1 MIKKT
6 LNFFWRNLNR
16 LRKFIHA
23 ILLLSFL
30 SIILALLSP
39 KYPNIYE
46 NSILMIDPKGKLVD
60 QLPGDPFDRAVNEF
74 FGEMGNE
81 TLVQDIIDAL
91 DHAKNDERIKIIYL
105 NLNELDYGGLSKLE
119 RIRIALG
126 DFKESGKTVVAFAEF
141 YNRSS
146 YYLASS
152 AQQVYLHPEGVI
164 FPEGFSFYSN
174 YYNDL
179 INKLKVNWNIFR
191 AGSFKTAVEPFMR
204 NDMSIESKDSR
215 LRVAKI
221 LWKKYESDITETKSI
236 SDNALTRFSEDLL
249 NNIEKER
256 TNIAQIALNSN
267 LIDGLVTE
275 DQLSKDLMRKIS
287 IEEDEYADHLID
299 LDGYL
304 ANVRSS
310 KKLHEDENN
319 IGIIVASG
327 EILDGKHAPGSIG
340 DESISLLLKQAKE
353 DESIKALVLK
363 IDTPGGSAFASEKI
377 LNELLQFQSTGKP
390 IVVSMGSV
398 AASGGYWIAM
408 AADKIFASEA
418 TITGSIGVFAMFPTF
433 QDSFAEIG
441 IYSDGLGTNQWSGSF
456 RLDRE
461 MTPQLKRLVQS
472 QVEYGYNEFIE
483 KVSKHRDMIRVD
495 VEEIAKGQ
503 IWTGSEAVN
512 NGLIDAIGGMDES
525 VKEAAKLANLDEGTY
540 GTVFIENPV
549 GPMKLLTQSSL
560 EALSALGI
568 NDGINKKK
576 SNSITLIDRYLKE
589 IISPV
594 MRFNDPKGIYAYC
607 FCELY

>member
-23 ILLLSFL
+23 ILLLSF
-30 SIILALLSP
+30 SFIILAILSP

-46 NSILMIDPKGKLVD
+46 NSILMINPKGKLVD
-60 QLPGDPFDRAVNEF
+60 QLSGDPLDRAVNKF
-74 FGEMGNE
+74 FGEMESE
-81 TLVQDIIDAL
+81 TLVQNIIDAL

-119 RIRIALG
+119 RIRIALE
-126 DFKESGKTVVAFAEF
+126 DLKESGKTVVAFAEF

-152 AQQVYLHPEGVI
+152 AQEVYLHPEGII

-179 INKLKVNWNIFR
+179 INKLKVDFNIFR

-221 LWKKYESDITETKSI
+221 LWEKYEADITETNGI

-249 NNIEKER
+249 SNIEKKR

-267 LIDGLVTE
+267 LINGLVNK
-275 DQLSKDLMRKIS
+275 DQLFDDLMKRVS
-287 IEEDEYADHLID
+287 IKEEEYSDHVID

-304 ANVRSS
+304 ANVRSNE
-310 KKLHEDENN
+310 KLHENEHN

-390 IVVSMGSV
+390 VVASMGSV

-408 AADKIFASEA
+408 VADKIFASEA

-441 IYSDGLGTNQWSGSF
+441 VYNDGLGTNQWSGSF
-456 RLDRE
+456 RFDRE

-483 KVSKHRDMIRVD
+483 KVSKYRNIIRTD

-503 IWTGSEAVN
+503 IWAGSEAVN
-512 NGLIDAIGGMDES
+512 NGLVDVIGGIDEA
-525 VKEAAKLANLDEGTY
+525 VKEAAKLANLDEGNY
-540 GTVFIENPV
+540 GKVFIEDQI
-549 GPMKLLTQSSL
+549 GSMKLLTQSSL
-560 EALSALGI
+560 ETLSTLGF
-568 NDGINKKK
+568 NDGMNKRK

-589 IISPV
+589 IIPPV
-594 MRFNDPKGIYAYC
+594 MHFNDPKGIYAYC

>member
-6 LNFFWRNLNR
+6 LKFLWRNLNR

-23 ILLLSFL
+23 ILLIFLSF
-30 SIILALLSP
+30 IIIALLSP
-39 KYPNIYE
+39 KYPNIQE
-46 NSILMIDPKGKLVD
+46 NSILMINPKGKLVD
-60 QLPGDPFDRAVNEF
+60 QLPGDPYERAVNDF
-74 FGEMGNE
+74 FGEMSSE

-91 DHAKNDERIKIIYL
+91 DYAKNDNRIKIIYL
-105 NLNELDYGGLSKLE
+105 DLNELDYGGLSKLE
-119 RIRIALG
+119 RIRIALNEL
-126 DFKESGKTVVAFAEF
+126 KESGKKVVAYAEF

-152 AQQVYLHPEGVI
+152 AQQVYLHPEGII

-174 YYNDL
+174 YYKDL
-179 INKLKVNWNIFR
+179 IDKLKVDWNIFR

-204 NDMSIESKDSR
+204 NDMSIESKNSR
-215 LRVAKI
+215 SRVAKT
-221 LWKKYESDITETKSI
+221 LWEKYENDITKTKGI
-236 SDNALTRFSEDLL
+236 SDKALTKFSENLL
-249 NNIEKER
+249 NDIEKHK
-256 TNIAQIALNSN
+256 TNIARVALNAN
-267 LIDGLVTE
+267 LIDGLLTK
-275 DQLSKDLMRKIS
+275 DQLIDDLMERIS
-287 IEEDEYADHLID
+287 IQEDDYTDHLVN
-299 LDGYL
+299 LNGYL

-310 KKLHEDENN
+310 KEYQENENN
-319 IGIIVASG
+319 IGIIIASG
-327 EILDGKHAPGSIG
+327 EILDGKHPPGNTG

-353 DESIKALVLK
+353 DESIKALVLR
-363 IDTPGGSAFASEKI
+363 IDSPGGSAFASEKI

-390 IVVSMGSV
+390 VVASLGSV

-441 IYSDGLGTNQWSGSF
+441 VYSDGLGTNQWSGSF
-456 RLDRE
+456 RFDRE

-483 KVSKHRDMIRVD
+483 KVSKYRNIIRTD

-503 IWTGSEAVN
+503 IWTGSEATN
-512 NGLIDAIGGMDES
+512 NGLVDVIGGIDDA
-525 VKEAAKLANLDEGTY
+525 VKEAAKLANLDEGSY
-540 GTVFIENPV
+540 GKVLIENQI
-549 GPMKLLTQSSL
+549 GSMRLLTKSSL
-560 EALSALGI
+560 EALSSLGI
-568 NDGINKKK
+568 NDRISTKK
-576 SNSITLIDRYLKE
+576 SKSITLIDRYLNE

-594 MRFNDPKGIYAYC
+594 IRFDDPKGIYAYC